1 TEQVAVT
8 VPGGEDLTVQVPLT
22 PPLQPSLATPTVQLV
37 DLPDAHP
44 LNVVSVPAAEDAVLA
59 LDAGSASSP
68 VLDGYARLS
77 PEETW
82 SAERGYGWVGDVPTV
97 RDRARMDVL
106 RRDFVLGREQ
116 DYVLRV
122 AVPAGAHTVHVLT
135 GDAYSPSGTT
145 TVLEDG
151 VE

>member
-1 TEQVAVT
+1 ALVIIDPDAEVPPVTITDVTASAVFLGGRENDVSVTLATVTDDDADAVVEGVADEGWNTEQDAVT
-8 VPGGEDLTVQVPLT
+8 VPGGEDLTVQVQLT

-37 DLPDAHP
+37 DLPHAHP

-82 SAERGYGWVGDVPTV
+82 SAER
-97 RDRARMDVL
+97 
-106 RRDFVLGREQ
+106 
-116 DYVLRV
+116 
-122 AVPAGAHTVHVLT
+122 
-135 GDAYSPSGTT
+135 
-145 TVLEDG
+145 
-151 VE
+151 